1 MAIGQNV
8 SDTDRR
14 GLQRRFERRA
24 KKLYYK
30 KGAPLEEDN
39 TPADVRTV
47 ILVLGGF
54 LLTLFF
60 VTKLALGL

>member
-8 SDTDRR
+8 SDKDRR
-14 GLQRRFERRA
+14 GLQRQFERRA

-30 KGAPLEEDN
+30 KGADQYDN

-47 ILVLGGF
+47 VLVLGGF
-54 LLTLFF
+54 LLSLFF
-60 VTKLALGL
+60 VTKIALGL

>member
-8 SDTDRR
+8 SDKDRR
-14 GLQRRFERRA
+14 GLQRQFERRA

-30 KGAPLEEDN
+30 KGEVELDN

-47 ILVLGGF
+47 VLVLGGF

-60 VTKLALGL
+60 VTKVALGL